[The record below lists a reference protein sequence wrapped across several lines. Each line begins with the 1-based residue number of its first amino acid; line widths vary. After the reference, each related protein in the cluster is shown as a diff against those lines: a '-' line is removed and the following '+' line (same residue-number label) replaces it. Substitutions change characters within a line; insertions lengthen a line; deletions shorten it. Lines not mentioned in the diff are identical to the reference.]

1 MNLVDSSGWL
11 EYFADGPNAPVFAKA
26 LRDTDQ
32 ILVPSVC
39 LYEVYKVVLRQR
51 GPSAALQAVALMR
64 QGRIVES
71 DEQIALLA
79 AELSL
84 KHKLPMADS
93 VILATARVHAAYV
106 WTQDA
111 DFDGIENVTL
121 VPESRPNA
129 SRQRPWHQEGRCATR
144 ANAVPVARKLPRRVR
159 CPGPTAPPR
168 TCRPRRE

>member
-39 LYEVYKVVLRQR
+39 LHEVYKFVLRQR
-51 GPSAALQAVALMR
+51 GPAAALQAVALMR

-71 DEQIALLA
+71 DERIALLA

-93 VILATARVHAAYV
+93 VILATARVHAAHI

-111 DFDGIENVTL
+111 DFDGLEDVTF
-121 VPESRPNA
+121 VN
-129 SRQRPWHQEGRCATR
+129 
-144 ANAVPVARKLPRRVR
+144 KVR
-159 CPGPTAPPR
+159 SSDS
-168 TCRPRRE
+168 